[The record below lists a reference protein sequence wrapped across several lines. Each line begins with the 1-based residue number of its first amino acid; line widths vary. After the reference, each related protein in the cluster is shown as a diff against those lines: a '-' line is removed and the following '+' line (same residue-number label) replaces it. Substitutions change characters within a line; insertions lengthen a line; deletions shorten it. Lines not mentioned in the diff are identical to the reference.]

1 MCGKHDR
8 DSILKI
14 ENIKKTFDDSIIIDN
29 ITMHVCTS
37 EFVSILGL
45 SGSGKSTILN
55 IVSGLSSP
63 DCGSITYDNE
73 DITGVTGKLGYMPQ
87 KDLLLPWKIIIDN
100 VCIPLIIKGFA
111 KDVAADQAIKYF
123 ELFGLSG
130 YEKKYPHELSGG
142 MRQRA
147 ALLRTFLFSG
157 NLMLLDE
164 PFGSLDAITKIK
176 MQDWLATT
184 QKELHTSILFVTH
197 DIDEAI
203 FLSDRIYVISD
214 KPSIVNGEFPID
226 IKRDSGRNFI
236 ATAEFLDLKNKI
248 YKSLVIQDI

>member
-1 MCGKHDR
+1 MYGKQNN
-8 DSILKI
+8 ILIIK
-14 ENIKKTFDDSIIIDN
+14 NIKKAFDDSLIIDN
-29 ITMHVCTS
+29 ISMNVRAS

-63 DCGSITYDNE
+63 DSGSITYDNIE
-73 DITGVTGKLGYMPQ
+73 ITGVTGKLGYMPQ
-87 KDLLLPWKIIIDN
+87 KDLLLPWKTIIDN

-111 KDVAADQAIKYF
+111 KVAAASKAIEYF

-130 YEKKYPHELSGG
+130 YEKKHPHELSGG

-164 PFGSLDAITKIK
+164 PFGSLDAITKTK

-214 KPSIVNGEFPID
+214 KPSVINGEFSID
-226 IKRDSGRNFI
+226 IQRDSNRNSI
-236 ATAEFLDLKNKI
+236 ASEKFLSLKNKI
-248 YKSLVIQDI
+248 YKSLIVRNV